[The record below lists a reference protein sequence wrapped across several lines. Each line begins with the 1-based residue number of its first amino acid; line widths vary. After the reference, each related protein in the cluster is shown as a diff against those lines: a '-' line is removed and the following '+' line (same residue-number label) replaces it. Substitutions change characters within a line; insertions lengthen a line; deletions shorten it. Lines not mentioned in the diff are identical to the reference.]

1 MSINQSRLPVGATV
15 VPIILSSDK
24 TKLLNF
30 HGDKSAWPLYL
41 TIGNLSKEVQ
51 RMPSAHSTILIR
63 YLPMDNFKCFSEK
76 KRKVM
81 HYQTFH
87 SCMSFILNSLHTAG
101 SNRVPMACADNKV
114 HRVWPVVV
122 VYVADYLEQCLV
134 ACYMENRCPIGQ
146 IAPDLRGSHQPCL
159 PQNKAETL

>member
-1 MSINQSRLPVGATV
+1 MVGASGQYFNCQDRPSAHMSINQSHLPVGATV
-15 VPIILSSDK
+15 APIILSLDK
-24 TKLLNF
+24 TKLSNF

-51 RMPSAHSTILIR
+51 RMPSAHLTILIR

-87 SCMSFILNSLHTAG
+87 SCMSFITLLAATEFPWHVQTTRYAMFGQWWRRMLQTIWNSAW
-101 SNRVPMACADNKV
+101 
-114 HRVWPVVV
+114 WPVIWRT
-122 VYVADYLEQCLV
+122 AAQ
-134 ACYMENRCPIGQ
+134 
-146 IAPDLRGSHQPCL
+146 
-159 PQNKAETL
+159 